1 MPPSLNHPRVPVGVL
16 ATCSQTCV
24 LVHSCMVLHSEPS
37 PGHACVS
44 DVCVC
49 ARACTV
55 GGAVDMGVHGGPPKR
70 VNAHAQVLVCMD
82 PQVSTS
88 AFTRLRLPVCTLAWG
103 CVRVWLPG
111 NSQGG
116 RSLVCGRA
124 RVCLYMW
131 THGHMCGGAEKGSSG
146 RLSIPALKTP
156 APCPA
161 LLGDSRALPLPAARP
176 HRGL

>member
-55 GGAVDMGVHGGPPKR
+55 GGGCGYGGAWGSPKAGECSCTGAGVRGPTGVHVCVHTSK
-70 VNAHAQVLVCMD
+70 AACLHAGLGVC
-82 PQVSTS
+82 
-88 AFTRLRLPVCTLAWG
+88 A
-103 CVRVWLPG
+103 CVAPG
-111 NSQGG
+111 
-116 RSLVCGRA
+116 
-124 RVCLYMW
+124 
-131 THGHMCGGAEKGSSG
+131 
-146 RLSIPALKTP
+146 
-156 APCPA
+156 
-161 LLGDSRALPLPAARP
+161 
-176 HRGL
+176 

>member
-1 MPPSLNHPRVPVGVL
+1 MPRAHRRVFLCTAAWSCTVSRPQGMHVYL
-16 ATCSQTCV
+16 TCV
-24 LVHSCMVLHSEPS
+24 CVH
-37 PGHACVS
+37 
-44 DVCVC
+44 
-49 ARACTV
+49 ARALW

-70 VNAHAQVLVCMD
+70 VNAHAQVLVCVD

-88 AFTRLRLPVCTLAWG
+88 AFTRLRLPVCTQAWG

-116 RSLVCGRA
+116 RSLVCVRA

-131 THGHMCGGAEKGSSG
+131 THGHMCSGAEKGSSG